1 MQTSIATE
9 PVDLQSVKAATIAAS
24 NLKDD
29 EKNAALADF
38 DRCVTSDY
46 PAPYHPFSFQSENH
60 PG

>member
-38 DRCVTSDY
+38 DRCVAADY
-46 PAPYHPFSFQSENH
+46 SAPYHPFSFQSENH